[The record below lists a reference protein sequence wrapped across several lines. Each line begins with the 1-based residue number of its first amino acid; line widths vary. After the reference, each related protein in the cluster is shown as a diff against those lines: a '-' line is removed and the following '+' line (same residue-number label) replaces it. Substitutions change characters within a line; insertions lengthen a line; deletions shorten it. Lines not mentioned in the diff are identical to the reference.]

1 MVSGGPVLASWA
13 VPTESSMSRSQ
24 GTRVATVRAL
34 LRTCVVA
41 SIVRFDLLRQPTIRW
56 TRHSERSSAR
66 VGSRTHSM
74 IRPSTRPWCMAES
87 EDVRN
92 DSLQIFHGSR
102 VRDGIAAG
110 REAASNARLFV

>member
-1 MVSGGPVLASWA
+1 
-13 VPTESSMSRSQ
+13 
-24 GTRVATVRAL
+24 
-34 LRTCVVA
+34 
-41 SIVRFDLLRQPTIRW
+41 
-56 TRHSERSSAR
+56 
-66 VGSRTHSM
+66 
-74 IRPSTRPWCMAES
+74 MAES